1 MNLQEYDK
9 LPDEYEKISQVQYSV
24 SQICAASKSQVK
36 KKPNHTPTRV
46 KPPGF
51 NIDFKMEIKV
61 RSISVDT
68 CEDPPEKWVKLKSK
82 FEYNL
87 EINYAFDKSDLPVV
101 DPTQCAELQNLQSE
115 SDFDN
120 NEDASDAFTSDKE

>member
-1 MNLQEYDK
+1 
-9 LPDEYEKISQVQYSV
+9 
-24 SQICAASKSQVK
+24 
-36 KKPNHTPTRV
+36 
-46 KPPGF
+46 
-51 NIDFKMEIKV
+51 MEIKV

-68 CEDPPEKWVKLKSK
+68 CEEPPEKWVKLKSK